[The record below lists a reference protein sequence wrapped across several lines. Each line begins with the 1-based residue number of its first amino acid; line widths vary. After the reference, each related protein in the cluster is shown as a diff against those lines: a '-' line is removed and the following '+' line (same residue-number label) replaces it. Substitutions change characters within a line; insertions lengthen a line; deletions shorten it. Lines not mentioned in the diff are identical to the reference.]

1 MDRNHSLNALHQGQ
15 KFFWD
20 FFRPK
25 ILPFNEGGRCF
36 PFFSFFFLHV
46 HVIYFQCGF
55 FKRVKP
61 KDYEP
66 TFQGEIKKSKDYD
79 NVDYT

>member
-1 MDRNHSLNALHQGQ
+1 MLYIKAKNFFGTFSDL
-15 KFFWD
+15 KFYHLMRVADVFLS
-20 FFRPK
+20 F
-25 ILPFNEGGRCF
+25 L
-36 PFFSFFFLHV
+36 FFFLHV